1 MNADLAAPAVPAGV
15 SQRLVA
21 VLENVAIAR
30 DTYWLRLDDP
40 ILARAILPGQFLMI
54 RPAAEGADDS
64 LLGQPF
70 ALYDVTTDAAGAP
83 TAVDVVYLV
92 VGRGTAA
99 LAQRRRQENSYRS
112 GDRWVTVSAH
122 RRPALSSLS
131 PAALARRR
139 SWPWAGGGWARY
151 LMDCNRKVSIRP
163 APVRPSGS
171 PHRPRRPCSMAC
183 ALPRCWRGINDFRQ
197 VGIDVEIATDDGS
210 AGHRG
215 FVTELLARRLKQR
228 ERPARIVGCGL
239 PPCSRPWRV
248 WSNLSISPARSRSR
262 TIWHA
267 ASERVSVRRPNPATR
282 WHDRPPQRLR

>member
-1 MNADLAAPAVPAGV
+1 MNADLAAPAAPARV

-30 DTYWLRLDDP
+30 DTYRLRLDDP

-54 RPAAEGADDS
+54 RPAAEGADDP
-64 LLGQPF
+64 LLGRPF

-83 TAVDVVYLV
+83 TSVDVVYLV

-99 LAQRRRQENSYRS
+99 LAQRRPGEQLSVW
-112 GDRWVTVSAH
+112 DRWVTVSAH

-131 PAALARRR
+131 PAAFARRR
-139 SWPWAGGGWARY
+139 SWPWAGGGWARC

-163 APVRPSGS
+163 APVWPSGS

-183 ALPRCWRGINDFRQ
+183 APPRCWRGSMISARWESTSRLRPTTVRPGPRVRDR
-197 VGIDVEIATDDGS
+197 TLGS
-210 AGHRG
+210 PAEAGRARLRG
-215 FVTELLARRLKQR
+215 SLA
-228 ERPARIVGCGL
+228 AAL

-262 TIWHA
+262 TTWHA
-267 ASERVSVRRPNPATR
+267 ASERVSVCRPDPPTR
-282 WHDRPPQRLR
+282 WHDRPPPRLR

>member
-30 DTYWLRLDDP
+30 DTYRLRLDDP

-99 LAQRRRQENSYRS
+99 LAQRRR
-112 GDRWVTVSAH
+112 
-122 RRPALSSLS
+122 RRTAIGLGT
-131 PAALARRR
+131 
-139 SWPWAGGGWARY
+139 AG
-151 LMDCNRKVSIRP
+151 
-163 APVRPSGS
+163 
-171 PHRPRRPCSMAC
+171 
-183 ALPRCWRGINDFRQ
+183 
-197 VGIDVEIATDDGS
+197 
-210 AGHRG
+210 
-215 FVTELLARRLKQR
+215 
-228 ERPARIVGCGL
+228 
-239 PPCSRPWRV
+239 
-248 WSNLSISPARSRSR
+248 
-262 TIWHA
+262 
-267 ASERVSVRRPNPATR
+267 
-282 WHDRPPQRLR
+282 